1 MNWKE
6 RYQRF
11 KQWQKEPFDY
21 SNHCKG
27 KVTSANCGT
36 VFESNFC
43 PVCGQKAG
51 TGPMNWRTV
60 RQGVMQ
66 IWGMDSRSMGYSLL
80 QLLLRPGYMISDYI
94 SGKRQVSFPPV
105 KMLLIVAI
113 GLMIV
118 DRMWGD
124 STEISTNPHSAA
136 FDSFFIWADS
146 NPGWAMLT
154 ICGFLIIPTWI
165 LFRYAPK
172 HHKHTLPEGF
182 FTQVFMSVLMII
194 IGIVGAIVQGFWI
207 FWLVPIYYVIS
218 YHQLF
223 GYGWWG
229 TLWRTALCIW
239 TGLTLILIIEKATN
253 SFINGLTDDLHT
265 VAVMSVITLLT
276 TVIGFWIGWKKN
288 RLNTEGRF

>member
-1 MNWKE
+1 
-6 RYQRF
+6 
-11 KQWQKEPFDY
+11 
-21 SNHCKG
+21 
-27 KVTSANCGT
+27 
-36 VFESNFC
+36 
-43 PVCGQKAG
+43 
-51 TGPMNWRTV
+51 MNWRTV

-154 ICGFLIIPTWI
+154 ICGFLI
-165 LFRYAPK
+165 
-172 HHKHTLPEGF
+172 
-182 FTQVFMSVLMII
+182 
-194 IGIVGAIVQGFWI
+194 
-207 FWLVPIYYVIS
+207 
-218 YHQLF
+218 
-223 GYGWWG
+223 
-229 TLWRTALCIW
+229 
-239 TGLTLILIIEKATN
+239 
-253 SFINGLTDDLHT
+253 
-265 VAVMSVITLLT
+265 
-276 TVIGFWIGWKKN
+276 GWKKN

>member
-1 MNWKE
+1 MHLRMNWKE

-21 SNHCKG
+21 STHCKG
-27 KVTSANCGT
+27 KVTCANCGT
-36 VFESNFC
+36 VFKSNFC

-51 TGPMNWRTV
+51 TGAMNWQTV
-60 RQGVMQ
+60 RQGIML

-80 QLLLRPGYMISDYI
+80 QLLLRPGYLISDYI

-118 DRMWGD
+118 DKLCGD
-124 STEISTNPHSAA
+124 STEGSTDLHSSA
-136 FDSFFIWADS
+136 FDRYSEWADA
-146 NPGWAMLT
+146 NPGWGTLS

-182 FTQVFMSVLMII
+182 FIQVFMSVLMVI
-194 IGIVGAIVQGFWI
+194 IGIVDTIAPGMWLFL
-207 FWLVPIYYVIS
+207 LVPIYYVIS

-229 TLWRTALCIW
+229 TLWRTVLCIW
-239 TGLTLILIIEKATN
+239 VGLTLILIAENTTNYFMNDQTDNLFKVAIMSAT
-253 SFINGLTDDLHT
+253 
-265 VAVMSVITLLT
+265 TLLI
-276 TVIGFWIGWKKN
+276 TVIGFLIGWKKRN
-288 RLNTEGRF
+288 V